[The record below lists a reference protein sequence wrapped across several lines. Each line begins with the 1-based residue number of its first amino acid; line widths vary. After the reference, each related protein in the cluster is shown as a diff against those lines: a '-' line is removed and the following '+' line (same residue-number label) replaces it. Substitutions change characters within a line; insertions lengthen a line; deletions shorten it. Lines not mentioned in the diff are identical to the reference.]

1 MPIPFIELKD
11 LHKSFGPKEVLKGV
25 SLSIY
30 HGETIVILGGSGSG
44 KSVILR
50 HIIGLMRPDAGRVL
64 VEGEDVTDYS
74 ERKLIDVRKKI
85 GMLFQG
91 GALFDSMNVAENVGY
106 SLEEHTDMTHEE
118 ISAKVKEK
126 LELVDLRDIETKMP
140 SELSGGMKKRVALAR
155 SIALEPRSILYD
167 EPTTGLDPITS
178 NRINLLIK
186 NLQRVLQVTSVVVTH
201 DIVSCFTV
209 ADRIAFLSEGR
220 MRFIGTAEEAK
231 RSPDE
236 ELRSFLT
243 GEGGYE
249 AIKLS

>member
-1 MPIPFIELKD
+1 MPTPFIELQD
-11 LHKSFGPKEVLKGV
+11 LHKSFGKKQVLRGV
-25 SLSIY
+25 SLTIH
-30 HGETIVILGGSGSG
+30 HGETIVILGGSGTG

-64 VEGEDVTDYS
+64 IEGEDITDYG
-74 ERKLIDVRKKI
+74 ERQLIDVRKKI
-85 GMLFQG
+85 GMLFQA

-106 SLEEHTDMTHEE
+106 SLAEHTDMTREE
-118 ISAKVKEK
+118 IAEKVKEK
-126 LELVDLRDIETKMP
+126 LGLVDLKDIETKMP

-178 NRINLLIK
+178 NRINLLIRNIQK
-186 NLQRVLQVTSVVVTH
+186 VLEVTSVVVTH

-220 MRFIGTAEEAK
+220 VKFIGTADEAK
-231 RSPDE
+231 RSKDE

-243 GEGGYE
+243 GEGGYD
-249 AIKLS
+249 AIKLT